1 MHDETQFP
9 SPLRGGVRGGGRE
22 VPNHF
27 ARHLRHNLT
36 DAERKLWNELR
47 LLRNA
52 GCHFRRQAP
61 IGNYIA
67 DFACFRRRLV
77 VEVDGGQHNF
87 SDNEMADARRT
98 AELAARGFKVLRF
111 WNVDVFQNLEGVVDM
126 IRNAVKLP
134 TMYSYQDD
142 EDLATPTPDP
152 SQQGGGE

>member
-1 MHDETQFP
+1 TRAAISAGRP
-9 SPLRGGVRGGGRE
+9 RSATTSPISLVFAGGWWRG
-22 VPNHF
+22 
-27 ARHLRHNLT
+27 
-36 DAERKLWNELR
+36 
-47 LLRNA
+47 
-52 GCHFRRQAP
+52 
-61 IGNYIA
+61 
-67 DFACFRRRLV
+67 
-77 VEVDGGQHNF
+77 DGGQHNF

-152 SQQGGGE
+152 SPQGGGERWVSFGHVREM